1 MGRQDSGVSEAT
13 GAVDQEQRPFADAT
27 VAVIGVGLMGGS
39 MGMAALTRVGVRR
52 VVGYGEDESALQ
64 TALELGAI
72 TEPASSL
79 QNACAQA
86 DIVFVAT
93 PVRLIP
99 VHVREALAAA
109 PTHAIVTDVGST
121 KGTLMEALSREQQRR
136 FVGGHPLCGSETAG
150 VANAKATL
158 YHGATYFLTPGI
170 HTETD
175 AVQTLFAFLTE
186 VGARPVAVD
195 PFEHDR
201 LMALLSHLPHIIANT
216 LMAQAGEHEGARDAL
231 ISAGPSFREMTRVAG
246 ANAHVWT
253 DIFAENQTALLSA
266 LREFRARLE
275 EVTAALE
282 GGDEARVQGSIQR
295 ASEHRAR
302 MLANSSL
309 APSELYR
316 LVVRVEDRP
325 GVFRDVMVALGDAG
339 INIED
344 LSMHHESAEL
354 GGSLTLYVLGNE
366 VSRRA
371 ASVLADKGFELIVG
385 KVE

>member
-1 MGRQDSGVSEAT
+1 MNRQDT
-13 GAVDQEQRPFADAT
+13 PFSDAT
-27 VAVIGVGLMGGS
+27 VAIVGVGLMGGS
-39 MGMAALTRVGVRR
+39 LGMAARASAGARR
-52 VVGYGEDESALQ
+52 VVGYGDDPATLE

-72 TEPASSL
+72 TEPAATL
-79 QNACAQA
+79 EEACREA
-86 DIVFVAT
+86 DLVFVAT

-99 VHVREALAAA
+99 QHVRAALAAA
-109 PTHAIVTDVGST
+109 PPRAIVSDLGST
-121 KGTLMEALSREQQRR
+121 KGSLMGGLSREQQRR

-150 VANAKATL
+150 VANAKASL
-158 YHGATYFLTPGI
+158 YHGATYFLTPGV

-175 AVQTLFAFLTE
+175 AVETLFGFLGE

-195 PFEHDR
+195 PMEHDR

-216 LMAQAGEHEGARDAL
+216 LMAQAGEHVGARDAL
-231 ISAGPSFREMTRVAG
+231 ISAGPSFRDMTRVAG
-246 ANAHVWT
+246 ANPRVWT
-253 DIFAENQTALLSA
+253 DIFAENRTALLSA

-275 EVTAALE
+275 EVTAALDE
-282 GGDEARVQGSIQR
+282 GDERRVEASIQR
-295 ASEHRAR
+295 ASGHHAR
-302 MLANSSL
+302 LLAQSSITS
-309 APSELYR
+309 SELYR

-325 GVFRDVMVALGDAG
+325 GMFRDVMVALGDAG

-354 GGSLTLYVLGNE
+354 GGALTLYVLGEE

-371 ASVLADKGFELIVG
+371 AAVLAEKGFDFIAG